1 MYMNYVV
8 LNLPIRKQLYNNMID
23 TYNYIIRKQPSS
35 VPSEA
40 AVLYKRLE
48 YSKDLTDLTYG
59 QVCIYV
65 LYHNRSNNFMI
76 KKIKT

>member
-8 LNLPIRKQLYNNMID
+8 LNLTIRKQLYNKKTVMFG
-23 TYNYIIRKQPSS
+23 TIRGSS
-35 VPSEA
+35 V
-40 AVLYKRLE
+40 VQRLE
-48 YSKDLTDLTYG
+48 YSKDLTYG

-65 LYHNRSNNFMI
+65 LYHNRNNNVMI